1 MKINTRQFGEVNI
14 DGEKIINMPD
24 GIPGFR
30 QQKRYVVLEKKDTSP
45 FYLFQCVD
53 EPNLS
58 FVVMD
63 PLRFY
68 PEYTLAVK
76 DFDKTIK
83 WEFGK
88 EELSCFVI
96 ITIPKGK
103 PKDMTA
109 NFMAPIVI
117 NNERKEGMQLILQG
131 SPYSHQ
137 QLLLKEEKD

>member
-1 MKINTRQFGEVNI
+1 
-14 DGEKIINMPD
+14 
-24 GIPGFR
+24 
-30 QQKRYVVLEKKDTSP
+30 
-45 FYLFQCVD
+45 
-53 EPNLS
+53 
-58 FVVMD
+58 MD

-68 PEYTLAVK
+68 PEYTLSVK

-83 WEFGK
+83 WEFEK

-103 PKDMTA
+103 PEDMTA

-137 QLLLKEEKD
+137 QLLLEPV

>member
-1 MKINTRQFGEVNI
+1 MKINTRQFGEMSI
-14 DGEKIINMPD
+14 DDDKIINMPD

-30 QQKRYVVLEKKDTSP
+30 QQKRYVILEKKETSP

-53 EPNLS
+53 DPNLA

-68 PEYTLAVK
+68 PEYTLSVK
-76 DFDKTIK
+76 DFDNTIK
-83 WEFGK
+83 WEFEK

-96 ITIPKGK
+96 ITIPQGK
-103 PKDMTA
+103 PEDMTA

-137 QLLLKEEKD
+137 QLLLK

>member
-1 MKINTRQFGEVNI
+1 MKINTRQFGEMSI
-14 DGEKIINMPD
+14 DGDKIINMPD

-30 QQKRYVVLEKKDTSP
+30 QQKRYVILEKKETSP

-53 EPNLS
+53 DPNLA

-68 PEYTLAVK
+68 PEYTLSVK
-76 DFDKTIK
+76 DFDNTIK
-83 WEFGK
+83 WEFAK

-103 PKDMTA
+103 PEDMTA

-137 QLLLKEEKD
+137 QLLLK

>member
-1 MKINTRQFGEVNI
+1 MKIDTRQFGEMSI
-14 DGEKIINMPD
+14 DDEKIINMPD

-30 QQKRYVVLEKKDTSP
+30 QQKRYVLLEKKETSP

-53 EPNLS
+53 DPNLA

-68 PEYTLAVK
+68 PEYTLSVK
-76 DFDKTIK
+76 DFDNTIK
-83 WEFGK
+83 WEFEK

-96 ITIPKGK
+96 ITIPQGK
-103 PKDMTA
+103 PEDMTA

-137 QLLLKEEKD
+137 QLLLK

>member
-1 MKINTRQFGEVNI
+1 MNINTRQFGEISI
-14 DGEKIINMPD
+14 DDNKIINIPN

-30 QQKRYVVLEKKDTSP
+30 QQKRYVVIEKKETSP

-53 EPNLS
+53 DPNLA

-68 PEYTLAVK
+68 PEYTLSVQ
-76 DFDKTIK
+76 DFDKTIT
-83 WEFGK
+83 WEFEK
-88 EELSCFVI
+88 EEISCFVI
-96 ITIPKGK
+96 ISIPQGK
-103 PKDMTA
+103 PEDMTA
-109 NFMAPIVI
+109 NFMAPLVI

-137 QLLLKEEKD
+137 QPLLK

>member
-1 MKINTRQFGEVNI
+1 MKINTRQFGEMSI
-14 DGEKIINMPD
+14 DDDKIINLPD

-30 QQKRYVVLEKKDTSP
+30 QQKRYVILEKKETSP

-53 EPNLS
+53 DPNLA

-63 PLRFY
+63 PLLFY
-68 PEYTLAVK
+68 PEYTLSVK
-76 DFDKTIK
+76 DFDNTIK
-83 WEFGK
+83 WEFEK

-96 ITIPKGK
+96 ITIPQGK
-103 PKDMTA
+103 PEDMTA

-137 QLLLKEEKD
+137 QLLLK

>member
-1 MKINTRQFGEVNI
+1 MSI
-14 DGEKIINMPD
+14 DDDKIINMPD
-24 GIPGFR
+24 GIPGFK
-30 QQKRYVVLEKKDTSP
+30 QQKRYVLLEKKETSP

-53 EPNLS
+53 DPNLA

-68 PEYTLAVK
+68 PEYTLSVK
-76 DFDKTIK
+76 DFDKTIT
-83 WEFGK
+83 WEFEK

-96 ITIPKGK
+96 ISIPQGK
-103 PKDMTA
+103 PEDMTA

-137 QLLLKEEKD
+137 QPLLK

>member
-1 MKINTRQFGEVNI
+1 MKINTRQFGEMSI
-14 DGEKIINMPD
+14 DDDKIINLPD

-30 QQKRYVVLEKKDTSP
+30 QQKRYVILEKKETSP

-53 EPNLS
+53 DPNLA

-68 PEYTLAVK
+68 PEYTLSVK
-76 DFDKTIK
+76 DFDNTIK
-83 WEFGK
+83 WEFEK

-96 ITIPKGK
+96 ITIPQGK
-103 PKDMTA
+103 PEDMTA

-137 QLLLKEEKD
+137 QLLLK

>member
-1 MKINTRQFGEVNI
+1 MKINTKQFGEVRI
-14 DGEKIINMPD
+14 DEDKIITMPD

-30 QQKRYVVLEKKDTSP
+30 QHKHYVVLEKKETSP
-45 FYLFQCVD
+45 FLLLQCVD
-53 EPNLS
+53 DPNLS

-68 PEYTLAVK
+68 PEYTLSVK

-96 ITIPKGK
+96 ITIPHGK
-103 PKDMTA
+103 PEEMTA
-109 NFMAPIVI
+109 NFMAPVVI

-131 SPYSHQ
+131 SPYSRQ
-137 QLLLKEEKD
+137 QLLLK